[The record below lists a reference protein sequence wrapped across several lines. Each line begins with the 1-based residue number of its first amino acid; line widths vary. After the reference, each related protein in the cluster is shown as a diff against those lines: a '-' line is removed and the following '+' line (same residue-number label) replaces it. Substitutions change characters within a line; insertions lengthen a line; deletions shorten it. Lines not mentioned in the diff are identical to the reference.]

1 MGLARVLANGIKP
14 STAPVQQLQAFATTA
29 CHIPGCHCGAQCLAP
44 LPITTALAAATAC
57 GRTGLH
63 AQQRLQTG
71 LNSLMK
77 PWYLVAQPDAPRES
91 WGPYHMYYSLKTDEY
106 EFLIAMSSDGTK
118 LDLRSCFIVDDFTG
132 ISSRAGV
139 DGGVPEGF
147 RPYLAVPWAEEDTG
161 DIIMGSKPSTK
172 IPRYYFLEEMDGE
185 QMSIAEDQIYLFDVA
200 ARQVSSV
207 PIEKGKGW
215 DEEDSFLRIMAD
227 GRVVIESVDAS
238 PTPEVMAREHFK
250 QFVKDGG
257 LTKGRPVQDEDD
269 EDNRDIEFDLDVPEV
284 DM

>member
-1 MGLARVLANGIKP
+1 MLREKA
-14 STAPVQQLQAFATTA
+14 
-29 CHIPGCHCGAQCLAP
+29 GA
-44 LPITTALAAATAC
+44 PITVLEPA
-57 GRTGLH
+57 
-63 AQQRLQTG
+63 
-71 LNSLMK
+71 K
-77 PWYLVAQPDAPRES
+77 
-91 WGPYHMYYSLKTDEY
+91 YYSLKTDEY